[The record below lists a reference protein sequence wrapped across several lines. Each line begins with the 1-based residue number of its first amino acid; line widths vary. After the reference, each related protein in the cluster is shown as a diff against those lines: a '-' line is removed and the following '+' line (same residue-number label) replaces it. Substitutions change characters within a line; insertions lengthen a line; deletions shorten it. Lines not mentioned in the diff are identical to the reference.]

1 MMSKHYLSAIAAVL
15 VLTAFADPASARK
28 SKGWDEYGVDASIA
42 FPNHGGIRN
51 FEANEERGLWIED
64 RQRRWYYAKFIGNCR
79 GIDFANG
86 IAFDT
91 RGSSSFDRFGAIAV
105 NGDYCLIESLVTA
118 EKPLP
123 RKERLKLRKDV
134 RSEAKKAVA
143 PKD

>member
-1 MMSKHYLSAIAAVL
+1 MSKFLLPAIGFTFALMTFVSP
-15 VLTAFADPASARK
+15 AFAGKAKD
-28 SKGWDEYGVDASIA
+28 WDQYGLDASIA

-79 GIDFANG
+79 GIDYANG

-118 EKPLP
+118 EKPLA
-123 RKERLKLRKDV
+123 RKERLKLRKEV
-134 RSEAKKAVA
+134 RAEAKKAVA

>member
-1 MMSKHYLSAIAAVL
+1 MSKFLLPAIGF
-15 VLTAFADPASARK
+15 TFALMTFGSPALAGK
-28 SKGWDEYGVDASIA
+28 AKDWDQYGLDASIA

-79 GIDFANG
+79 GIDYANG
-86 IAFDT
+86 VAFDA

-105 NGDYCLIESLVTA
+105 HGDYCLIESLVTA

-123 RKERLKLRKDV
+123 RTERLKLRKEV
-134 RSEAKKAVA
+134 RLEAKKAVA
-143 PKD
+143 PSD

>member
-1 MMSKHYLSAIAAVL
+1 M
-15 VLTAFADPASARK
+15 TFAPPALAGK
-28 SKGWDEYGVDASIA
+28 AKDWDQYGQEASIA

-79 GIDFANG
+79 GIDYANG

-105 NGDYCLIESLVTA
+105 DGDYCPIESLVTA
-118 EKPLP
+118 EKPLS
-123 RKERLKLRKDV
+123 RKERLKLRREV
-134 RSEAKKAVA
+134 RLEAQKAVA
-143 PKD
+143 PSD

>member
-1 MMSKHYLSAIAAVL
+1 MSKFLLPAIGCTFALMTFVSPAIAGKAK
-15 VLTAFADPASARK
+15 D
-28 SKGWDEYGVDASIA
+28 WEQYGLDTSIA

-79 GIDFANG
+79 GIDYANG

-118 EKPLP
+118 EKPLA
-123 RKERLKLRKDV
+123 RKERLKLRKEV
-134 RSEAKKAVA
+134 RAEAKKAVA

>member
-1 MMSKHYLSAIAAVL
+1 MMPKHYLSAIVGAL
-15 VLTAFADPASARK
+15 VLTTSAAPAYAGK
-28 SKGWDEYGVDASIA
+28 ANGWEEYGVDASIA

-79 GIDFANG
+79 GIDYANG

-134 RSEAKKAVA
+134 RSEAKRAVA

>member
-1 MMSKHYLSAIAAVL
+1 MILKHNLLAIVATLILTANAAPAIAGKA
-15 VLTAFADPASARK
+15 
-28 SKGWDEYGVDASIA
+28 KGWDEYGVDASIA

-64 RQRRWYYAKFIGNCR
+64 SQRRWYYAKFIGNCR
-79 GIDFANG
+79 GIDYANG

-123 RKERLKLRKDV
+123 RKERLKLRKEV
-134 RSEAKKAVA
+134 RAEAQKAVA
-143 PKD
+143 PND